1 MADTEAPPT
10 PAAAPPLRGRSID
23 HDADR
28 GSSVRPSWRRRV
40 ARWLAS
46 GHGAAAAGL
55 LAVIGAL
62 IVGLHDARFL
72 VRTVTISGN
81 RMSDAA
87 TLQQLA
93 AVQGQPIWQ
102 VEPASVAA
110 RLQTNP
116 YVASA
121 SVSLR
126 LPDQVVIE
134 VREPHHTLTWQ
145 AGTQRFAIAPDGR
158 LAPLAASAPISATA
172 IIHDWRT
179 TPPSPDFRIPPAVIE
194 QAQMLLVRMPAEAGL
209 PIASLA
215 WDPLHGL
222 VTIAPDG
229 RVLFW
234 GDSSSLDRQLT
245 IVEALKRQQI
255 AYRVLDLRG
264 RIAAYRTEDDPS
276 LPLTSST
283 PKSREP

>member
-10 PAAAPPLRGRSID
+10 PATAPPLRGRSID

-28 GSSVRPSWRRRV
+28 GSSVRPAWRRRV

-46 GHGAAAAGL
+46 GRGAAAAGL
-55 LAVIGAL
+55 LALIGAL
-62 IVGLHDARFL
+62 IWGLHDARFL

-81 RMSDAA
+81 RMIDAA
-87 TLQQLA
+87 TLEQLA

-102 VEPASVAA
+102 IEPAAVAA
-110 RLQTNP
+110 RLRTHP

-121 SVSLR
+121 TVSLR
-126 LPDQVVIE
+126 LPDQVAIE
-134 VREPHHTLTWQ
+134 VREPRHALTWQ
-145 AGTQRFAIAPDGR
+145 ASTQRFAIEPDGR
-158 LAPLAASAPISATA
+158 LAPLAASAPISTTA
-172 IIHDWRT
+172 IIHDWRA
-179 TPPSPDFRIPPAVIE
+179 TPPSPDFRIPPAVVE
-194 QAQMLLVRMPAEAGL
+194 QAQMLLVRLPAEVGM
-209 PIASLA
+209 PIEALA

-222 VTIAPDG
+222 VTIGPDG

-234 GDSSSLDRQLT
+234 GDSDTLDRQLN

-276 LPLTSST
+276 LPLASST